1 MLMSISDIGRVAIG
15 TDHGRLLPAL
25 LLLCLAVIA
34 VLAAFIVQQRR
45 LIRRKNEYIVRY
57 VGQYLSLKYD
67 EFPELHKWQEVELT
81 QMEQIKIMY
90 LLKKMLCGCVLLL
103 PTLPAVAQDRTDTTY
118 AFSFVPTDDMLYMP
132 FGDNGRELE
141 RQENCVEEYYDDI
154 LAGFIPHHVDGYSRS
169 ESDRG
174 INLLTAKLRSNRVK
188 SELITRQGLTETC
201 FITKSHTGKGDY
213 ATVRLTI
220 PKDGNSHFAG
230 GDKTEPAIAERT
242 DKPDNV
248 PANKEKE
255 TSAEGPQAQ
264 TVQAEQPATT
274 GTMQTSGSLP
284 TGEVGKAGAS
294 LSLRANLL
302 RWSTLT
308 PDLGLEWRI
317 NRSWGILVHGSWTSW
332 SWNNKDRRYAL
343 WKVSPEVRY
352 FIGKE
357 KCGYLGAMYKA
368 GSFNYKLSTVGKQ
381 GDLMGG
387 GITGGY
393 QLRLNKALSMDF
405 NVGIGCLHA
414 DYDKYTVI
422 DGVRVRSGKE
432 SKNWWGPINA
442 GVTLVWR
449 IVK

>member
-15 TDHGRLLPAL
+15 TDHGWLLPAL

-34 VLAAFIVQQRR
+34 VLAAFIVRPRR

-67 EFPELHKWQEVELT
+67 EFPEMHKWQEVELT
-81 QMEQIKIMY
+81 QMEQIKIMH

-118 AFSFVPTDDMLYMP
+118 A
-132 FGDNGRELE
+132 
-141 RQENCVEEYYDDI
+141 
-154 LAGFIPHHVDGYSRS
+154 
-169 ESDRG
+169 
-174 INLLTAKLRSNRVK
+174 RSNRVK
-188 SELITRQGLTETC
+188 SEFITRQGLTETS
-201 FITKSHTGKGDY
+201 FITKTNAGKGDY

-220 PKDGNSHFAG
+220 PKDGNSHVAG

-242 DKPDNV
+242 DKADNV
-248 PANKEKE
+248 PVNKEKE

-264 TVQAEQPATT
+264 TVQAEQPTTT

-284 TGEVGKAGAS
+284 TGEAGKAGAS

-317 NRSWGILVHGSWTSW
+317 NRSWSILVHGSWTSW
-332 SWNNKDRRYAL
+332 SWNDKDRRYAL
-343 WKVSPEVRY
+343 WEVAPEVRY
-352 FIGKE
+352 YIGKE
-357 KCGYLGAMYKA
+357 KRGYLGAMYKA

-387 GITGGY
+387 SITGGY
-393 QLRLNKALSMDF
+393 QLRLNNALSMDF
-405 NVGIGCLHA
+405 NMGIGCLHA

-422 DGVRVRSGKE
+422 DGVRVRGGKE

-442 GVTLVWR
+442 GVTLAWR
-449 IVK
+449 FAEWK

>member
-1 MLMSISDIGRVAIG
+1 MLMSISDIGRAAIG
-15 TDHGRLLPAL
+15 TDHGWLLPAL
-25 LLLCLAVIA
+25 LVLCLAVIA
-34 VLAAFIVQQRR
+34 VLAAFIVRQRR

-67 EFPELHKWQEVELT
+67 EFPELNKWQEVELT
-81 QMEQIKIMY
+81 QMEQIKIMH

-103 PTLPAVAQDRTDTTY
+103 PALPAVAQDRTGTTY
-118 AFSFVPTDDMLYMP
+118 AFSFVPTDDMLYVP
-132 FGDNGRELE
+132 FGDNGSEQE
-141 RQENCVEEYYDDI
+141 RQ
-154 LAGFIPHHVDGYSRS
+154 
-169 ESDRG
+169 
-174 INLLTAKLRSNRVK
+174 
-188 SELITRQGLTETC
+188 ETC
-201 FITKSHTGKGDY
+201 FITKSHAGNGDY

-220 PKDGNSHFAG
+220 PKDGISPVAG
-230 GDKTEPAIAERT
+230 CDKTEPVIAERT

-248 PANKEKE
+248 PVNKEKE

-274 GTMQTSGSLP
+274 GPMQTSGSLP
-284 TGEVGKAGAS
+284 TGEVGGAGAS

-302 RWSTLT
+302 RWATLT
-308 PDLGLEWRI
+308 PDLGFEWRVS
-317 NRSWGILVHGSWTSW
+317 RLWSILVHGSWTSW
-332 SWNNKDRRYAL
+332 SWNDKDRRYAL
-343 WKVSPEVRY
+343 WEVAPEVRY
-352 FIGKE
+352 YIGKE
-357 KCGYLGAMYKA
+357 KRGYLGAMYKA
-368 GSFNYKLSTVGKQ
+368 GSFNYKLSAVGKQ

-393 QLRLNKALSMDF
+393 RLRLNNALSMDF

-422 DGVRVRSGKE
+422 DGVRVRGGKE

-449 IVK
+449 MVK

>member
-1 MLMSISDIGRVAIG
+1 MLMSISDIGGTAIG
-15 TDHGRLLPAL
+15 TDHGWLLPAL

-34 VLAAFIVQQRR
+34 VLAAFIVRQRR

-81 QMEQIKIMY
+81 QMELIKIMH

-103 PTLPAVAQDRTDTTY
+103 PALPAVAQERTDTTY
-118 AFSFVPTDDMLYMP
+118 VFSFVPTDDMFYVP
-132 FGDNGRELE
+132 FGDNGSELE
-141 RQENCVEEYYDDI
+141 RLENCVEKYYDDI
-154 LAGFIPHHVDGYSRS
+154 TAGFIPLRVDGYSRS
-169 ESDRG
+169 ESDRRA
-174 INLLTAKLRSNRVK
+174 NLRTAKLRSNRVK

-201 FITKSHTGKGDY
+201 FITKNHAGKGDY
-213 ATVRLTI
+213 VTVRLTI
-220 PKDGNSHFAG
+220 PKDGNSHVAG
-230 GDKTEPAIAERT
+230 GDKTEPVIAERT
-242 DKPDNV
+242 DQPDNV
-248 PANKEKE
+248 LVNKEKE
-255 TSAEGPQAQ
+255 TSAEGSQAQ

-284 TGEVGKAGAS
+284 TEELGKAGAS

-302 RWSTLT
+302 RWATLT
-308 PDLGLEWRI
+308 PDLGLEWRV
-317 NRSWGILVHGSWTSW
+317 NRLWSILIHGSWTSW
-332 SWNNKDRRYAL
+332 SWNDKDRRYAL
-343 WKVSPEVRY
+343 WEVAPEVRY
-352 FIGKE
+352 YMGKE
-357 KCGYLGAMYKA
+357 RRGYLGAMYKA
-368 GSFNYKLSTVGKQ
+368 GSFNYKLSDTGRQ

-393 QLRLNKALSMDF
+393 QLRLNNALSMDF